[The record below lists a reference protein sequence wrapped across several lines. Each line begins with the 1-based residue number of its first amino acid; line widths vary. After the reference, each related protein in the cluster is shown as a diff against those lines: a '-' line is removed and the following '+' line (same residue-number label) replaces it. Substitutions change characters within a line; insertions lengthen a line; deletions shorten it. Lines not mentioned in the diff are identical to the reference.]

1 MGRTDVSFKRSG
13 VCLPG
18 VHEAFR
24 QADAAT
30 LVCTGRTDPLRL
42 PREWSRQY
50 SNPVL

>member
-30 LVCTGRTDPLRL
+30 LVSQEEQIR
-42 PREWSRQY
+42 
-50 SNPVL
+50 